1 MSFFFSRQ
9 NTEVLRGHEGGKHEH
24 LNSLLFLRYF
34 HSSVDMCTSNTFR
47 FLIAAAALLT
57 TKGLLVQGPAQSLVA
72 QLGGSILLP
81 CSVETPLPVDEL
93 EVEWRKTDEETLVH
107 LFQNGEDRPEAQYP
121 SYRDRAHFFPEQVL
135 KGNFSI
141 LLENITVVDTGI
153 YKCVVFFDQDVGE
166 IPITVQYVERVVVTG
181 EDQTVFA
188 NVGEEVVLN
197 CMVDSH
203 IPPQQFDEVSW
214 KKVDKI
220 SDFIPVLLFQN
231 GTIFPGSSHE
241 RYRDRAEFFREEIP
255 KGNFTMRLKNVQ
267 TADKGEYMCEVHAEY
282 SVSSATVEIGRL
294 GMSALHIIT
303 LMLCFISLFVTF
315 VLSIPVTINISRKDT
330 GTKPMYIHYLQVVC
344 PNICLSIAFVL
355 WGVIEGSVVEVT
367 ACAIINLTRII
378 LLFLMAPYYKWNT
391 TVSVDFPDLIHR
403 IIERTSVPIAYLLIS
418 TAFCSA
424 VLHDL
429 WNASQ
434 WSEAVLLSVGVIL
447 LSSMPAT
454 LQALS
459 NVFLTPF
466 FDVHFSLRFVAESL
480 GHVLMQ
486 SSNFLQMRLLF
497 YRSSSVDESMIIM
510 TYAFG
515 GISAAI
521 SLIVLPI
528 PAIRQY
534 LCSKLNAI
542 QLYALK
548 WRCYLVWVNVMVC
561 TLIGHS
567 AFIVYYLNKILEY
580 TNERFG
586 WIFVTVLLHVLTA
599 ISPSHFSRTVP
610 DVIYTTLFMY
620 GVAGLPVV
628 NSVSLAMELLLQVY
642 KGERTVD
649 DLRVI
654 VLPFESLMSG
664 VWLVLQIHAYWTDA
678 GRDVQK
684 ELYVLRDIAAQCTT
698 QEEDIGESDHCL
710 DNHLSETQRC
720 QPEAASF
727 LGEQEQ

>member
-1 MSFFFSRQ
+1 M
-9 NTEVLRGHEGGKHEH
+9 
-24 LNSLLFLRYF
+24 
-34 HSSVDMCTSNTFR
+34 FR
-47 FLIAAAALLT
+47 VLIAAAALLT
-57 TKGLLVQGPAQSLVA
+57 TEGLLVQGPAESLVA
-72 QLGGSILLP
+72 QLGGSITLP
-81 CSVETPLPVDEL
+81 CSVETPLPVEGL
-93 EVEWRKTDEETLVH
+93 KVEWRKTGEEAYVH

-121 SYRDRAHFFPEQVL
+121 SYRDRAHFFPEQIF

-141 LLENITVVDTGI
+141 LLENITVKDTGI
-153 YKCVVFFDQDVGE
+153 YRCVVYSDQDVGE
-166 IPITVQYVERVVVTG
+166 IPVTIQHVERVVVTG
-181 EDQTVFA
+181 EDQIVFGR
-188 NVGEEVVLN
+188 VGEEVVLN

-203 IPPQQFDEVSW
+203 IPPQHFDEVSW
-214 KKVDKI
+214 KKVDKK
-220 SDFIPVLLFQN
+220 SDIVLVLLFQN
-231 GTIFPGSSHE
+231 GTIFPESSHE
-241 RYRDRAEFFREEIP
+241 HYRDRAEFFREEIP
-255 KGNFTMRLKNVQ
+255 KGNFSLRLKNVQ

-315 VLSIPVTINISRKDT
+315 VLSIPVTIYISRKDT
-330 GTKPMYIHYLQVVC
+330 GKKPMYINYLQVLC

-367 ACAIINLTRII
+367 MCAVINLTRIL
-378 LLFLMAPYYKWNT
+378 LLFLMAPYFNWNT
-391 TVSVDFPDLIHR
+391 TVSVDFPGFIHR
-403 IIERTSVPIAYLLIS
+403 VIEYTSIPVAYLLIS

-434 WSEAVLLSVGVIL
+434 RNEAVLVSVGVIL
-447 LSSMPAT
+447 LSSMPAS

-459 NVFLTPF
+459 NIFLTRF
-466 FDVHFSLRFVAESL
+466 FDIHFSIRFVTKSL

-486 SSNFLQMRLLF
+486 SSNFLQMRLFF
-497 YRSSSVDESMIIM
+497 YRSPSVDESMIIM

-521 SLIVLPI
+521 SFIVLPI

-534 LCSKLNAI
+534 LCSKLDKN
-542 QLYALK
+542 QLHALI
-548 WRCYLVWVNVMVC
+548 WRCYLVWVNVMVV
-561 TLIGHS
+561 TLIGHT
-567 AFIVYYLNKILEY
+567 AFILYYLNKILEY
-580 TNERFG
+580 SNERFG
-586 WIFVTVLLHVLTA
+586 WIFVTVLLHILTA
-599 ISPSHFSRTVP
+599 IAPTRFPRTVP

-628 NSVSLAMELLLQVY
+628 NSVSLATELILQVY

-654 VLPFESLMSG
+654 VLPFESVMSG
-664 VWLVLQIHAYWTDA
+664 VWLVLQIYAYWAVA

-684 ELYVLRDIAAQCTT
+684 ELYALRDFAAQCTP
-698 QEEDIGESDHCL
+698 QGGDIAES
-710 DNHLSETQRC
+710 NNFSETHLSETQGC
-720 QPEAASF
+720 QPEAAPF
-727 LGEQEQ
+727 LEEREQEV